1 MIPEPKPSALAAAV
15 VEAMK
20 RVRYVKETGK
30 NDFHGYKYASDEDFL
45 ILVQPALADVGLC
58 LLPSVTEV
66 RTVEHSADKKGA
78 PRYRTELV
86 QTWELLHVSG
96 ESRMLSVP
104 ACGLDSEDKGTYK
117 ALTGALKYLVRHL
130 LLIPTGADPERV
142 RGDEGDA
149 QPGHVPIQAPA
160 TLPARK
166 GPPPQGAVNRSP
178 GEVDLD
184 SYIPSETGKE
194 RLAAW
199 GTVEQVRE
207 LAAWLGM
214 AVDPFVLVDDPAQ
227 RDGLIARLTV
237 AQADVECMMDWA
249 DAYRA
254 ALHAARLTPSAVD
267 QWAMATGRPRAARMP
282 REQRQKLL
290 DFVKT
295 PGGAAKI
302 AGHHINK

>member
-1 MIPEPKPSALAAAV
+1 MTPEPKPSALAAAV

-66 RTVEHSADKKGA
+66 RTLEHSPDKKGA

-142 RGDEGDA
+142 RGDEGEPTAQAPISVPGARKAA
-149 QPGHVPIQAPA
+149 QPA
-160 TLPARK
+160 
-166 GPPPQGAVNRSP
+166 GPVNRHP
-178 GEVDLD
+178 GGVDLD
-184 SYIPSETGKE
+184 SYDPSESGRQ

-199 GTVEQVRE
+199 GTVDQVRD
-207 LAAWLGM
+207 LAAWLGLTE
-214 AVDPFVLVDDPAQ
+214 DPFAWVDDVAR
-227 RDGLIARLTV
+227 RDQLLQRLTD
-237 AQADVECMMDWA
+237 AQPEVEALLDWS

-254 ALHAARLTPSAVD
+254 ALEAARLTPSAVD
-267 QWAMATGRPRAARMP
+267 QWATGTGRPRASRMP

-295 PGGAAKI
+295 PGGVAKI
-302 AGHHINK
+302 AAFHASK

>member
-149 QPGHVPIQAPA
+149 AQAGHAPISVAA
-160 TLPARK
+160 PARK
-166 GPPPQGAVNRSP
+166 GPPPQAAVNRP
-178 GEVDLD
+178 GGVDLD
-184 SYIPSETGKE
+184 SYIPSDSGKA

-199 GTVEQVRE
+199 GGVEEVRD
-207 LAAWLGM
+207 LAAWMGLGE
-214 AVDPFVLVDDPAQ
+214 DPLAWVDDPAR
-227 RDGLIARLTV
+227 RDALIARLTD
-237 AQADVECMMDWA
+237 AQGEVEALLDWT

-254 ALHAARLTPSAVD
+254 ALEAARLTPSAVD
-267 QWAMATGRPRAARMP
+267 QWAMATGRPRAGRMP
-282 REQRQKLL
+282 RDQRLKLL

-295 PGGAAKI
+295 PGGAGKI
-302 AGHHINK
+302 AAHHTSK

>member
-66 RTVEHSADKKGA
+66 RTVEHSSDKKGA

-149 QPGHVPIQAPA
+149 QAGHAPIQVPP
-160 TLPARK
+160 PARK
-166 GPPPQGAVNRSP
+166 SPPAQGTINRSLHLP
-178 GEVDLD
+178 DLD
-184 SYIPSETGKE
+184 SHIASESGKA
-194 RLAAW
+194 RLASW
-199 GTVEQVRE
+199 GSVDEVRDV
-207 LAAWLGM
+207 AAWLGM
-214 AVDPFVLVDDPAQ
+214 TEDPFVIVDDPAR
-227 RDGLIARLTV
+227 RDGLIARLTA
-237 AQADVECMMDWA
+237 AQADVEALLDWT

-254 ALHAARLTPSAVD
+254 ALEAARLTPSAVD
-267 QWAMATGRPRAARMP
+267 QWATATGRPRATRMP
-282 REQRQKLL
+282 RDQRLKLL

-302 AGHHINK
+302 AAHHTSK

>member
-149 QPGHVPIQAPA
+149 QPGHAPIQVPPP
-160 TLPARK
+160 PARK
-166 GPPPQGAVNRSP
+166 GPPPQAAINRP
-178 GEVDLD
+178 GGVDLD
-184 SYIPSETGKE
+184 SYIPSDSGKA
-194 RLAAW
+194 RLANW
-199 GTVEQVRE
+199 GGVEEVRD
-207 LAAWLGM
+207 LAAWLGLT
-214 AVDPFVLVDDPAQ
+214 VDPLAAVDDPAQ
-227 RDGLIARLTV
+227 RDGLIARLTA
-237 AQADVECMMDWA
+237 AQADVEALLDWT

-254 ALHAARLTPSAVD
+254 ALEAARLTPSAVD
-267 QWAMATGRPRAARMP
+267 QWATATGRPRATRMP
-282 REQRQKLL
+282 RDQRLKLL

-302 AGHHINK
+302 AAHHSSK

>member
-45 ILVQPALADVGLC
+45 VLVQPALAEVGLC

-149 QPGHVPIQAPA
+149 AAPGHAPIQVPP
-160 TLPARK
+160 PARK
-166 GPPPQGAVNRSP
+166 VPPPAQGTINRSLHLP
-178 GEVDLD
+178 DLD
-184 SYIPSETGKE
+184 SYIASDSGKA
-194 RLAAW
+194 RLASW
-199 GTVEQVRE
+199 GSVDEVRDV
-207 LAAWLGM
+207 AAWLGM
-214 AVDPFVLVDDPAQ
+214 TEDPFVVVDDPAR
-227 RDGLIARLTV
+227 RDGLIARLTS
-237 AQADVECMMDWA
+237 AQADVEALLDWT

-254 ALHAARLTPSAVD
+254 ALEAARLTPSAVD
-267 QWAMATGRPRAARMP
+267 QWATATGRPRATRMP
-282 REQRQKLL
+282 REQRLKLL

-302 AGHHINK
+302 AAYHTSK

>member
-58 LLPSVTEV
+58 LLPTVTEV

-149 QPGHVPIQAPA
+149 QAGHAPIQVPPP
-160 TLPARK
+160 PARK
-166 GPPPQGAVNRSP
+166 APPAQGAINRNHHLP
-178 GEVDLD
+178 DLD
-184 SYIPSETGKE
+184 SHIASESGKA
-194 RLAAW
+194 RLASW
-199 GTVEQVRE
+199 GSVDEVRDV
-207 LAAWLGM
+207 AAWLGM
-214 AVDPFVLVDDPAQ
+214 TEDPFVVVDDPAR
-227 RDGLIARLTV
+227 RDGLIARLTA
-237 AQADVECMMDWA
+237 AQADVEALLDWS

-254 ALHAARLTPSAVD
+254 ALEAARLTPSAVD
-267 QWAMATGRPRAARMP
+267 QWAMATGRPRATRMP
-282 REQRQKLL
+282 RDQRLKLL

-302 AGHHINK
+302 AAHHSSK

>member
-1 MIPEPKPSALAAAV
+1 VTPEPKPSALAAAV

-66 RTVEHSADKKGA
+66 RTLEHSPDKKGA

-142 RGDEGDA
+142 RGDESEPAAPGHAPISVPAARKPA
-149 QPGHVPIQAPA
+149 QPTGPI
-160 TLPARK
+160 
-166 GPPPQGAVNRSP
+166 NRHP
-178 GEVDLD
+178 GGVDLD
-184 SYIPSETGKE
+184 SYIPSDSGRA

-199 GTVEQVRE
+199 GGVEEVRD
-207 LAAWLGM
+207 LAAWLGLSE
-214 AVDPFVLVDDPAQ
+214 DPLAWVDDPAR
-227 RDGLIARLTV
+227 RDALLQRLTD
-237 AQADVECMMDWA
+237 AQPDVEALLDWS

-254 ALHAARLTPSAVD
+254 ALEAARVTAAAVD
-267 QWAMATGRPRAARMP
+267 QWATGTGRPRAGRMP
-282 REQRQKLL
+282 REQRLKLL
-290 DFVKT
+290 EFVKT
-295 PGGAAKI
+295 PGGIAKI
-302 AGHHINK
+302 TAFHASK